1 MVLYTGGSVVI
12 FRGGRLIVLGPR
24 EVELCLASSRL
35 MDVVIIDQAPGV
47 WGRHDRH
54 LNTVGIIL
62 FLRSGE
68 IILILPVTSWLRR
81 HNPLYLLII

>member
-1 MVLYTGGSVVI
+1 MVLCTGGSVII

-35 MDVVIIDQAPGV
+35 MDVAIIDRALGI
-47 WGRHDRH
+47 WEGLDRH
-54 LNTVGIIL
+54 LNVVGIIL
-62 FLRSGE
+62 FLSSGE
-68 IILILPVTSWLRR
+68 NILILLVTSWLRR